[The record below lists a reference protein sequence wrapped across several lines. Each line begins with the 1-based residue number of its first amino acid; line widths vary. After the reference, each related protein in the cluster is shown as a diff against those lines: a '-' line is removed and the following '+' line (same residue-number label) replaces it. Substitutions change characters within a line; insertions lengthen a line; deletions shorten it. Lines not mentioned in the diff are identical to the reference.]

1 MHNLKSP
8 EGVAAYLKGTRYAAS
23 DVQLLSGG
31 QSAFTYR
38 IVLEVPLDTR
48 ERTIVIKHFEG
59 YLAAYEPMKWDV
71 ERADHEYKALS
82 AIATSGL
89 FDSDS
94 VVQLPRPLEYDQET
108 HTIFTTDLG
117 SPIPI
122 TQMLEKGFPGIQPNE
137 PLKLNEMHKLASE
150 IGQTLGD
157 FMGRFH
163 TWSSLP
169 EQSSLR
175 AYFARSPG
183 VIQHS
188 VHIHHLCLGLTT
200 DRLQMRETWMD
211 ELILKEQQ
219 EALTD
224 GGVLVMGDCSLH
236 NILVS
241 PPSEH
246 DKMRIYLTDLEM
258 SRASYPE
265 VDIGELTASIVSFG
279 HICCPNVERPLI
291 SALHQA
297 YRHHRILDP
306 RRIGI
311 ATGIDLMGIS
321 TLLPWARDQSEI
333 KIRGVAEAGLELL
346 NFSIKGDEN
355 SIKANSI
362 VQYLFLPS
370 SQQMI

>member
-8 EGVAAYLKGTRYAAS
+8 EGVAAYLKGTRFSAS

-38 IVLEVPLDTR
+38 IVLEVPLYTG
-48 ERTIVIKHFEG
+48 EKTIVIKHFEG
-59 YLAAYEPMKWDV
+59 YFAAHEPIKWDV

-94 VVQLPRPLEYDQET
+94 VVQLPRPLKYDQET
-108 HTIFTTDLG
+108 HTIFMADLG
-117 SPIPI
+117 SSVPV
-122 TQMLEKGFPGIQPNE
+122 TQVLEKGFPGTHPSE
-137 PLKLNEMHKLASE
+137 PLELNEMHKFASE
-150 IGQTLGD
+150 IGRALGD

-175 AYFARSPG
+175 AYFALSPS
-183 VIQHS
+183 VIQQCVG
-188 VHIHHLCLGLTT
+188 VHHFCLGLAA
-200 DRLQMRETWMD
+200 DRFQMRETWMD
-211 ELILKEQQ
+211 ELIMKEQQ

-224 GGVLVMGDCSLH
+224 GGVMVMGDCSLH

-279 HICCPNVERPLI
+279 QICCPNVEQSLLL
-291 SALHQA
+291 ALHQE
-297 YRHHRILDP
+297 YQRHHVLDP

-311 ATGIDLMGIS
+311 ATGIDLLGLG
-321 TLLPWARDQSEI
+321 TVLPWARDQSET
-333 KIRGVAEAGLELL
+333 KLRGVAKAGLELL
-346 NFSIKGDEN
+346 NTSISGDEH
-355 SIKANSI
+355 SIKANPI
-362 VQYLFLPS
+362 VQHLFLPL
-370 SQQMI
+370 SQQML